1 MRLLDYYKTEAE
13 DKDMESLAKNCP
25 EKVEALLNN
34 RREMNKDTWNRILG
48 LGLGLGLLI
57 TIGACFIV
65 WVLHN

>member
-1 MRLLDYYKTEAE
+1 
-13 DKDMESLAKNCP
+13 MESLAKNCP

-48 LGLGLGLLI
+48 LGLGLFI